1 MTREEVMILDMEG
14 CEERAAKIAEE
25 TRDASEE
32 ILAELSAELD
42 MIEERKN
49 IIKAEAE
56 EKRTAMEE
64 VLAGEGEVIEEKQ
77 EERKMSDVKEIRS
90 SKEYLDA
97 WVENIKGRANEE
109 QRALLTTNAGSTGT
123 IAVPTYVEDRINTA
137 WESNEIVRR
146 AKKSYFKGVL
156 KVGYEASAEGA
167 IMHQEGG
174 QAINEEN
181 LVIRFVELIPYTYKK
196 MVKYSTE
203 VLDMKGEA
211 FVDYIVDEVE
221 HQLAKTIGDMMVQQA
236 IFEAN
241 STSVLS
247 IMHSYTGEAM
257 TTADIV
263 SAEGLLAGDAN
274 PVLITTRANA
284 AALKAAALS
293 AHYGY
298 DPFDG
303 MEVVYV
309 DSAALSVTAGG
320 ETNSASAVIADLSAW
335 QFNFPNGDEP
345 TFVFDEYTEA
355 AADIVRVIG
364 RIMMGGGIV
373 APYKTVVIAKA

>member
-49 IIKAEAE
+49 IIKAEAD

-64 VLAGEGEVIEEKQ
+64 VLKGEGEVIEEKQ

-97 WVENIKGRANEE
+97 WVENLKGRANEE
-109 QRALLTTNAGSTGT
+109 QRTLLTTNAENGT
-123 IAVPTYVEDRINTA
+123 IAVPQYVEDRIETA

-146 AKKSYFKGVL
+146 AKKSYFKGNL
-156 KVGYEASAEGA
+156 KVGFEASAEGA
-167 IMHQEGG
+167 NLHQEGG
-174 QAINEEN
+174 QAINEEA
-181 LVIRFVELIPYTYKK
+181 LVIGFIELIPATYKK

-211 FVDYIVDEVE
+211 FVDYIVDEIE
-221 HQLAKTIGDMMVQQA
+221 YQMAKTIGDSMIHEAFGAGAPLVQ
-236 IFEAN
+236 IFTAAGA
-241 STSVLS
+241 SL
-247 IMHSYTGEAM
+247 
-257 TTADIV
+257 TTADIIG
-263 SAEGLLAGDAN
+263 AEGMLAGDAN

-284 AALKAAALS
+284 AALKAAVLGAG
-293 AHYGY
+293 YGY

-303 MEVVYV
+303 MDVVYV
-309 DSAALSVTAGG
+309 DAAALRVSGNTALGM
-320 ETNSASAVIADLSAW
+320 VADLSAW
-335 QFNFPNGDEP
+335 QINFPDGDDVK
-345 TFVFDEYTEA
+345 FVFDEYTEA
-355 AADIVRVIG
+355 PADIVRVIG
-364 RIMMGGGIV
+364 RVMAGIGIV
-373 APYKTVVIAKA
+373 APYKTVAIVPHA

>member
-49 IIKAEAE
+49 IIKAEAD

-64 VLAGEGEVIEEKQ
+64 VLKGEGEVIEEKQ

-97 WVENIKGRANEE
+97 WVENLKGRASEE
-109 QRALLTTNAGSTGT
+109 QRALLTTNAGENGT
-123 IAVPTYVEDRINTA
+123 IAVPTYVEDRIETA

-146 AKKSYFKGVL
+146 AKKSYFKGNL
-156 KVGYEASAEGA
+156 RVGFEASAEGA
-167 IMHQEGG
+167 QEHQEGG
-174 QAINEEN
+174 QAITEEA
-181 LVIRFVELIPYTYKK
+181 LEIEFVELIPATFKK

-211 FVDYIVDEVE
+211 FVDYIVDEIE
-221 HQLAKTIGDMMVQQA
+221 YQMAKTIGDNAIKAAFSEASPLKQVYQA
-236 IFEAN
+236 AGA
-241 STSVLS
+241 SL
-247 IMHSYTGEAM
+247 
-257 TTADIV
+257 TTADIIG
-263 SAEGLLAGDAN
+263 AEGLLAGDAN

-284 AALKAAALS
+284 AALKAAVLS
-293 AHYGY
+293 AGYGY

-303 MEVVYV
+303 MEVIYV
-309 DSAALSVTAGG
+309 DSAALTVSGSTALG
-320 ETNSASAVIADLSAW
+320 VVADLSAW
-335 QFNFPNGDEP
+335 QINFPNGDDVK
-345 TFVFDEYTEA
+345 FIFDEYTDA
-355 AADIVRVIG
+355 PADIVRVIG
-364 RIMMGGGIV
+364 RVMAGIGVV
-373 APYKTVVIAKA
+373 APSKTVFIAPHAGQ

>member
-49 IIKAEAE
+49 IIKAEAD

-97 WVENIKGRANEE
+97 WVEYQKGRASEE
-109 QRALLTTNAGSTGT
+109 QRALLTTNVEHGT

-146 AKKSYFKGVL
+146 AKKSYFKGNL

-167 IMHQEGG
+167 IPHVEGSA
-174 QAINEEN
+174 AISEEN
-181 LVIRFVELIPYTYKK
+181 LVIGFVDLISGTLKK

-203 VLDMKGEA
+203 ILDMKGSA
-211 FVDYIVDEVE
+211 FVDYIVDEIE
-221 HQLAKTIGDMMVQQA
+221 YQIAKTAGDSMVKKA
-236 IFEAN
+236 ISDA
-241 STSVLS
+241 SPMKQSVEV
-247 IMHSYTGEAM
+247 TGTAM
-257 TTADIV
+257 TTADIIK
-263 SAEGLLAGDAN
+263 AEGMLAGDAN

-284 AALKAAALS
+284 AALKAAVLS
-293 AHYGY
+293 AGYGY

-303 MEVVYV
+303 MDVVYV
-309 DSAALSVTAGG
+309 DAAALNGAM
-320 ETNSASAVIADLSAW
+320 AVVADLSAW
-335 QFNFPNGDEP
+335 QFNFPNGDAP

-355 AADIVRVIG
+355 DADIVRVIG
-364 RIMMGGGIV
+364 RMMVGMGIV
-373 APYKTVVIAKA
+373 APYKTVAIEAE

>member
-49 IIKAEAE
+49 IIKAEAD

-64 VLAGEGEVIEEKQ
+64 VLKGEGEVIEEKQ

-97 WVENIKGRANEE
+97 WVENLKGRASEE
-109 QRALLTTNAGSTGT
+109 QRALLTTNAEENGT

-146 AKKSYFKGVL
+146 AKKSYFKGNL

-167 IMHQEGG
+167 TPHAEGG
-174 QAINEEN
+174 QAINEEA
-181 LVIRFVELIPYTYKK
+181 LSITFVELIPATYKK

-211 FVDYIVDEVE
+211 FVDYIVDEIE
-221 HQLAKTIGDMMVQQA
+221 YQMAKTIGDAMVRSA
-236 IFEAN
+236 ISLVSPLKQTFDAAGA
-241 STSVLS
+241 TL
-247 IMHSYTGEAM
+247 
-257 TTADIV
+257 TTADIIG
-263 SAEGLLAGDAN
+263 AEGMLAGDAN
-274 PVLITTRANA
+274 PVLITTRATA
-284 AALKAAALS
+284 AALKAAVLGAG
-293 AHYGY
+293 YGY

-303 MEVVYV
+303 MDVVYV
-309 DSAALSVTAGG
+309 DAAALNGAL
-320 ETNSASAVIADLSAW
+320 AVVADLSAW
-335 QFNFPNGDEP
+335 QFNFPNGDEVQ
-345 TFVFDEYTEA
+345 FVFDEYTEA
-355 AADIVRVIG
+355 PADIVRVIG
-364 RIMMGGGIV
+364 RVMVGAGVV
-373 APYKTVVIAKA
+373 APYKTVVIDEA

>member
-77 EERKMSDVKEIRS
+77 EERKTMDNIEIRKS
-90 SKEYLDA
+90 AEYLDA
-97 WVENIKGRANEE
+97 WVENLKGRASEE
-109 QRALLTTNAGSTGT
+109 QRTLLTTNAGENGT
-123 IAVPTYVEDRINTA
+123 ISVPTYVEDRIETA

-146 AKKSYFKGVL
+146 AKKSYFKGNL
-156 KVGYEASAEGA
+156 KVGFEASAEGA
-167 IMHQEGG
+167 QEHQEGG
-174 QAINEEN
+174 QAITEEA
-181 LVIRFVELIPYTYKK
+181 LEVEFTELIPQTFKK

-203 VLDMKGEA
+203 VLDIKGEA
-211 FVDYIVDEVE
+211 FVDYIVDEIE
-221 HQLAKTIGDMMVQQA
+221 YQMAKTIGDNA
-236 IFEAN
+236 IKAAVSE
-241 STSVLS
+241 STPLKQV
-247 IMHSYTGEAM
+247 YTAAGSSL
-257 TTADIV
+257 TTADV
-263 SAEGLLAGDAN
+263 VGAEGLLAGDAN

-284 AALKAAALS
+284 AAMKAAVLS
-293 AHYGY
+293 AGYGY

-309 DSAALSVTAGG
+309 DLAALTNNGHTALG
-320 ETNSASAVIADLSAW
+320 VVADLSAW
-335 QFNFPNGDEP
+335 QINFPNGDDVK
-345 TFVFDEYTEA
+345 FVFDEYTDA
-355 AADIVRVIG
+355 PSDIVRVIG
-364 RIMMGGGIV
+364 RVMAGVGVV
-373 APYKTVVIAKA
+373 APYKTVIIVPHA

>member
-56 EKRTAMEE
+56 EKRAAMEA
-64 VLAGEGEVIEEKQ
+64 VLEGEGEVIEEVKE
-77 EERKMSDVKEIRS
+77 EERTMTDTKEIRKS
-90 SKEYLDA
+90 PEYLDA
-97 WVENIKGRANEE
+97 WVENLKGRASEE
-109 QRALLTTNAGSTGT
+109 QRTLLTEGADGGT
-123 IAVPTYVEDRINTA
+123 IAIPQYVEDRIQTA

-146 AKKSYFKGVL
+146 AKKSYFKGIL
-156 KVGYEASAEGA
+156 KVGYEDSAEGA
-167 IMHQEGG
+167 IPHQEGTA
-174 QAINEEN
+174 AISEEA
-181 LVIRFVELIPYTYKK
+181 LVVDFVELVPMTLKK

-211 FVDYIVDEVE
+211 FVDYIVDEIE
-221 HQLAKTIGDMMVQQA
+221 YQIAKTAGDALVKGSGSVSNPLVQ
-236 IFEAN
+236 I
-241 STSVLS
+241 
-247 IMHSYTGEAM
+247 YTAAGAAM
-257 TTADIV
+257 TTADIIG
-263 SAEGLLAGDAN
+263 AEGLLAGDAN

-284 AALKAAALS
+284 AAMKAAVLS
-293 AHYGY
+293 AGYGY

-303 MEVVYV
+303 MDVVYV
-309 DSAALSVTAGG
+309 DAAALITSAGTALGI
-320 ETNSASAVIADLSAW
+320 VADLSAW
-335 QFNFPNGDEP
+335 QFNFPNGDEVK
-345 TFVFDEYTEA
+345 FVFDEYTEA

-364 RIMMGGGIV
+364 RVVVGMGIV
-373 APYKTVVIAKA
+373 APSKTVLIKAA